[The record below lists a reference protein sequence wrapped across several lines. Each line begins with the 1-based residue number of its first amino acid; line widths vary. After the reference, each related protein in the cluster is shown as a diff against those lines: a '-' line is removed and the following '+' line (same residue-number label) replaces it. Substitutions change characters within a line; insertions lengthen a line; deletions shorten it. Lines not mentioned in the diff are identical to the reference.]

1 VETATHT
8 ITTLSPQ
15 DTPEVILRELGTQR
29 SSRWLMDREPY
40 RPQVTVLDSADGKS
54 AALTSGRPNTQ
65 YTKVVDLWASTDA
78 AGEKLLDHLI
88 ETSKARGDAGMKWEV
103 LHGDSLP
110 AFAASRGF
118 KQLHSPI
125 ASAAGTEGTDG
136 FALWHQSWPH
146 PQLAY
151 YGQTTEFT
159 CGPVAA
165 MTTMG
170 ALGLNPFGAEGA
182 PAARERELRFWRLA
196 TNFPACE
203 PIGLAVAMHDALEP
217 VTDAGVE
224 VYLDTDGPILI
235 ETYKGEDRAYR
246 ELLQSESR
254 LAASTREIAVRNSHV
269 EVAEI
274 LTRVSAGDY
283 ALLLIDEVIMHA
295 ASVPHWV
302 VAHAVQGDTV
312 LLHDPW
318 VTADKGETWVDS
330 HDLPVSAEVLDQL
343 VAYGE
348 PSYRGVIFVSR

>member
-1 VETATHT
+1 METATHT

-15 DTPEVILRELGTQR
+15 DTPEVILRELGAQR
-29 SSRWLMDREPY
+29 AARWLMDREPY
-40 RPQVTVLDSADGKS
+40 RPQVTVLDSANGKS

-78 AGEKLLDHLI
+78 AGEKLLERLI
-88 ETSKARGDAGMKWEV
+88 ETSKVRGDAGMKWEV
-103 LHGDSLP
+103 PHGESLP
-110 AFAASRGF
+110 PFAASRGF
-118 KQLHSPI
+118 EQLHSPI
-125 ASAAGTEGTDG
+125 ASADGTEGIDG
-136 FALWHQSWPH
+136 FALWHRPWPH
-146 PQLAY
+146 PQIAY

-165 MTTMG
+165 MTMMG
-170 ALGLNPFGAEGA
+170 ALGMNPFGAEGA
-182 PAARERELRFWRLA
+182 LAARERELRLWRLA

-203 PIGLAVAMHDALEP
+203 PIGLAVAMHDVLEHA
-217 VTDAGVE
+217 TDASVE
-224 VYLDTDGPILI
+224 VYLDSDVPILV
-235 ETYKGEDRAYR
+235 ETYEGEDRAYR
-246 ELLQSESR
+246 ELLQTESR
-254 LAASTREIAVRNSHV
+254 IAADTRHIPVHASHV
-269 EVAEI
+269 AVSEI
-274 LTRVSAGDY
+274 LARVSAGDY

-302 VAHAVQGDTV
+302 VAHSVQGDTV

-330 HDLPVSAEVLDQL
+330 HDLPVSAEVLDKL